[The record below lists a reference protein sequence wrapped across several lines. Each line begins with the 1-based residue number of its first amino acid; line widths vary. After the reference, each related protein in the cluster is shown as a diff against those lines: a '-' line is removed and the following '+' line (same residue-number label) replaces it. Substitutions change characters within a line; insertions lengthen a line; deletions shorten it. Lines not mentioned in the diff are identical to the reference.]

1 MRYRRLLPFVA
12 ALLCA
17 GVPCS
22 FADQVVYFV
31 NGKAIMVKSVEKGDK
46 FTILEME
53 GGGKVGVP
61 TDQISKIEEFVVT
74 APSATSTCALPIP
87 GREPPPRRPNRPAG
101 VLSACRAWR
110 R

>member
-1 MRYRRLLPFVA
+1 MRYRRLLPFMA

-31 NGKAIMVKSVEKGDK
+31 NGKAIMVKSVEKGEK

-53 GGGKVGVP
+53 GGGRIGVP
-61 TDQISKIEEFVVT
+61 TEQISKIEDYAVSDPV
-74 APSATSTCALPIP
+74 AAQ
-87 GREPPPRRPNRPAG
+87 PPPRNCVRP
-101 VLSACRAWR
+101 
-110 R
+110 